1 MKSDMGKYSGVCPWQ
16 SVYIPV
22 LIFFLVLC
30 ISCSCAAGEKQGTQI
45 SITVTPE
52 NPPEG
57 YAFTVT
63 GTLTDAAGSPLGN
76 KRIALESSPDG
87 DPAYP
92 FERIAV
98 DATDR
103 SGKFEFF
110 RGNHTPAEYI
120 RVSYMGNAE
129 YLGSVSEP
137 VPVHNAGI
145 YVSGT
150 HPARKTGGLMLT
162 GSPDNSI
169 VLLDGEVRGVTPLA
183 LNGIESGPHI
193 LEIGKPGYQN
203 QTMEVYVAPERK
215 TTFSFSLPPAGINLQ
230 NAGIESQTGLHVYS
244 NTSYQDDMS
253 VPLGDPLYSFS
264 KAGMSVDIY
273 GNNTSVNGTNKT
285 QITTMYDEHPFGDG
299 FSMSV
304 IITSDD
310 TPFR

>member
-1 MKSDMGKYSGVCPWQ
+1 MKSDMGNYSGICSRQWIL
-16 SVYIPV
+16 IPL

-30 ISCSCAAGEKQGTQI
+30 SLFSWAAADKQETLI
-45 SITVTPE
+45 TITVTPE

-63 GTLTDAAGSPLGN
+63 GTLTDASGSPLGN
-76 KRIALESSPDG
+76 KRVSLESSPDG

-103 SGKFEFF
+103 TGRFEFF

-120 RVSYMGNAE
+120 RVSYLGNAE
-129 YLGSVSEP
+129 YQGSVSEA
-137 VPVHNAGI
+137 VPVHNAAVYGA
-145 YVSGT
+145 GT
-150 HPARKTGGLMLT
+150 HPSRTTGGLMLT

-203 QTMEVYVAPERK
+203 QTMEVFVAPERK

-230 NAGIESQTGLHVYS
+230 NAGIESQTGLHVFS

-264 KAGMSVDIY
+264 KAGVSVDIY

-285 QITTMYDEHPFGDG
+285 QITTLYDEHPFGDG

-304 IITSDD
+304 IITSDN

>member
-1 MKSDMGKYSGVCPWQ
+1 MKSDMGNYSGICSGHWI
-16 SVYIPV
+16 SIPL
-22 LIFFLVLC
+22 LIFFLVTC
-30 ISCSCAAGEKQGTQI
+30 FICSWAAADKQETLI

-63 GTLTDAAGSPLGN
+63 GTLTDASGSPLGN
-76 KRIALESSPDG
+76 KRVSLESSPDG

-103 SGKFEFF
+103 TGKFEFF

-120 RVSYMGNAE
+120 RVSYLGNAE
-129 YLGSVSEP
+129 YQGSVSEA
-137 VPVHNAGI
+137 VPVHNAAVYGA
-145 YVSGT
+145 GT
-150 HPARKTGGLMLT
+150 HPSRTTGGLMLT

-203 QTMEVYVAPERK
+203 QTMEVFVAPERK

-230 NAGIESQTGLHVYS
+230 NAGIESQTGLHVFS

-253 VPLGDPLYSFS
+253 IPLGDPLYSFS
-264 KAGMSVDIY
+264 KAGVSVDIY
-273 GNNTSVNGTNKT
+273 GNNTSVNGTNRT
-285 QITTMYDEHPFGDG
+285 QITTLYDEHPFGDG

-304 IITSDD
+304 IITSDN

>member
-1 MKSDMGKYSGVCPWQ
+1 MKSETGIFSGVRPFG
-16 SVYIPV
+16 SVFF
-22 LIFFLVLC
+22 LIFLC
-30 ISCSCAAGEKQGTQI
+30 MLIIFGSCSSVSGAKQKTQI
-45 SITVTPE
+45 TLVVTPE

-63 GTLTDAAGSPLGN
+63 GILTDAAGLPLGN

-87 DPAYP
+87 DPGYT

-103 SGKFEFF
+103 EGRYEFF
-110 RGNHTPAEYI
+110 RGNHTPSEYI
-120 RVSYMGNAE
+120 RVSYLGNAE
-129 YLGSVSEP
+129 YEGCVSEA
-137 VPVHNAGI
+137 VPVHNPGA
-145 YVSGT
+145 YPVGT
-150 HPARKTGGLMLT
+150 HPSRTTGGLMLT
-162 GSPDNSI
+162 GDPDNAI

-203 QTMEVYVAPERK
+203 QTMEVFVAPERK
-215 TTFSFSLPPAGINLQ
+215 TTFSFSLPPAGINLE
-230 NAGIESQTGLHVYS
+230 NAGIESQTGLHVYR
-244 NTSYQDDMS
+244 NTSYRDDMS
-253 VPLGDPLYSFS
+253 VPLGDPIFSLS

-273 GNNTSVNGTNKT
+273 GNNSSVNGSGKT
-285 QITTMYDEHPFGDG
+285 QITTLYDEHPFGDG